1 MMKNQINRLL
11 LLVILIIALVQSGY
25 SQTVI
30 SPITYSRF
38 INKVDSGNLDFAAQK
53 LNVSIAEAQVIAAKV
68 RNDPQLGINYFNN
81 EQPSKQMGYGGS
93 VSISQTV
100 TFGKRSAAIKLAKS
114 ENQLSQSLLADYLRN
129 LHADAAISFYSA
141 LKQKMLYQVKQHA
154 YQSILSLAKSDSIR
168 YAKGEIM
175 EIDAIQSKVEAGVEY
190 TDLLQAAT
198 DRDKAYSDLSL
209 YTGTKKVSLIYQPDA
224 DLRLPYNS
232 FNLSDLIQRGITER
246 ADLVAAMQN
255 VDVAGKALVVAK
267 REKNIDLT
275 VSLEVQHSAEVK
287 NEIAPAPSYNS
298 YNAGL
303 SIPIPFSK
311 LNKGNIMAAQRR
323 VEQASLQYDQAVLQV
338 QNDILK
344 SYTQY
349 ESAAKQVRHFEDG
362 LLKQAKDVLD
372 GKIYSYKRGDISL
385 LEVLNARRTY
395 DDVQSKYIE
404 TLFDYDSALV
414 ELQRSVGSENLK

>member
-1 MMKNQINRLL
+1 MKNPINKLL
-11 LLVILIIALVQSGY
+11 LLVIVSIALVQSGY
-25 SQTVI
+25 SQTVM

-53 LNVSIAEAQVIAAKV
+53 LNVSIAEAQVIASKV

-81 EQPSKQMGYGGS
+81 DQPSKQMGYGGS
-93 VSISQTV
+93 VSVSQTV
-100 TFGKRSAAIKLAKS
+100 TFGKRSAAINLAKS
-114 ENQLSQSLLADYLRN
+114 ESNLSQSLLADYLRN

-141 LKQKMLYQVKQHA
+141 LKQKMLYQVKLNA

-168 YAKGEIM
+168 YVKGEIM

-198 DRDKAYSDLSL
+198 DRDKSYTDLSL
-209 YTGTKKVSLIYQPDA
+209 YTGTKKISFVYLPDA
-224 DLRLPYNS
+224 DLRLPYHN

-275 VSLEVQHSAEVK
+275 VSLEMQHSAEVK

-298 YNAGL
+298 YNAGI

-311 LNKGNIMAAQRR
+311 LNKGNIIAAQRR
-323 VEQASLQYDQAVLQV
+323 VEQASLQYNQAVLQV

-362 LLKQAKDVLD
+362 LLKQAKAVLD

-385 LEVLNARRTY
+385 LEILNARRTY

>member
-1 MMKNQINRLL
+1 MMKKSINKLL
-11 LLVILIIALVQSGY
+11 LLLIVSIATVQSGH

-30 SPITYSRF
+30 NPITYSRF
-38 INKVDSGNLDFAAQK
+38 INKVDSGNLDYAAQK
-53 LNVSIAEAQVIAAKV
+53 LNVSIAEAQIIAAKV

-81 EQPSKQMGYGGS
+81 DQPSKQMGYGGS

-100 TFGKRSAAIKLAKS
+100 TFGKRTAAIKLAKS
-114 ENQLSQSLLADYLRN
+114 ESDLSQSLLADYLRN

-141 LKQKMLYQVKQHA
+141 LKQKMLYQVKQSA

-175 EIDAIQSKVEAGVEY
+175 EIDAIQTKVEAGVEY
-190 TDLLQAAT
+190 TDLLQSAT
-198 DRDKAYSDLSL
+198 DRDKSYADLSL
-209 YTGTKKVSLIYQPDA
+209 YTGAKKVSFVYQPDA
-224 DLRLPYNS
+224 DLKLPYYNFS
-232 FNLSDLIQRGITER
+232 VSDLIQKGITER

-255 VDVAGKALVVAK
+255 VDVASKALVVAK

-298 YNAGL
+298 YNAGI

-311 LNKGNIMAAQRR
+311 LNKGNIIAAQKR
-323 VEQASLQYDQAVLQV
+323 VEQASLQYNQAVLQV
-338 QNDILK
+338 QNEILK

-349 ESAAKQVRHFEDG
+349 ESTAKQVSHFENG

-395 DDVQSKYIE
+395 DDIQSKYIE
-404 TLFDYDSALV
+404 TLFDYDFALV
-414 ELQRSVGSENLK
+414 ELERSVGSENLK